1 VEEINGEAGA
11 FARLGGDGKYY
22 KSPQPRLAV
31 ITQGIKSRLS
41 STISTRSSSSTSTA
55 STSDPVIET
64 IAYDLDM
71 FSAPLASLE
80 VVSQAKFDQEVK
92 RLEKAQERADK
103 FDEDIIRQKP
113 AIWILINNRIDLETI
128 NRIKSKTGYIERYNN
143 YDVVWYFNTALE
155 VKVTQSNGVPQV
167 DFVIQQNLYFS
178 ASQYK
183 NESGPQ
189 YYERLNNMKDNYHKL
204 CTDRGVTPLEE
215 KYLAAYFIIGLND
228 LVHAEFKNSVT
239 NNAKSGILAY
249 PVTIVDAYQRVTDF
263 RPMIDK
269 KYASTGPVTDAVI
282 FAASEKFPSGN
293 KGGKVKTTKV
303 TVPADESDSK
313 NKEKN
318 RLKKTRERLKKKSRV
333 DSNGVTRWMDTGNV
347 ISCDNCKKKHL
358 PDNHFDIN
366 CPEAQCQLDSVIAE
380 SKKTKN
386 TTLSESIFMMHS
398 STSCSVQHV
407 MSASNDLHTWYY

>member
-1 VEEINGEAGA
+1 
-11 FARLGGDGKYY
+11 
-22 KSPQPRLAV
+22 
-31 ITQGIKSRLS
+31 
-41 STISTRSSSSTSTA
+41 
-55 STSDPVIET
+55 
-64 IAYDLDM
+64 
-71 FSAPLASLE
+71 
-80 VVSQAKFDQEVK
+80 
-92 RLEKAQERADK
+92 
-103 FDEDIIRQKP
+103 
-113 AIWILINNRIDLETI
+113 
-128 NRIKSKTGYIERYNN
+128 
-143 YDVVWYFNTALE
+143 
-155 VKVTQSNGVPQV
+155 
-167 DFVIQQNLYFS
+167 
-178 ASQYK
+178 
-183 NESGPQ
+183 
-189 YYERLNNMKDNYHKL
+189 MKDNYHKL

-407 MSASNDLHTWYY
+407 MSASNDLSSHMVLLDNQASISMVNTPVFLTNIRRRKSPVLLQGATGAKEYWLEGDSKNFGVCLLNKDLPCQIISYFKASQSFPIYYDQTNETFTVRIGDQDIVFTGSEKHSMYIHMLNPMFDNLEDKTNRPPLIPDSDSDDDDDKNVPLSVNKVKKEFAAAATVAVNESQYTKREVEISRKISFRIRTRPA